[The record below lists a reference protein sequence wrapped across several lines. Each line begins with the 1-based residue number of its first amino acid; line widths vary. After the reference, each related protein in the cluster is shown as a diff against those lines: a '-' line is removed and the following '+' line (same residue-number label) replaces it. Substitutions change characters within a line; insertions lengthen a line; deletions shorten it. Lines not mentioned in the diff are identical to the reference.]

1 MHDISH
7 AGHLKTVDHEID
19 ESLFGVGI
27 AAFCVY
33 QRHAA
38 PELTAQPFSDFG
50 WLVGYYYRTL
60 CAVNINSWIAILV
73 SVLTVSSSN
82 HTSLITS

>member
-33 QRHAA
+33 HARQRQHK
-38 PELTAQPFSDFG
+38 DI
-50 WLVGYYYRTL
+50 Y
-60 CAVNINSWIAILV
+60 
-73 SVLTVSSSN
+73 SN
-82 HTSLITS
+82 PP